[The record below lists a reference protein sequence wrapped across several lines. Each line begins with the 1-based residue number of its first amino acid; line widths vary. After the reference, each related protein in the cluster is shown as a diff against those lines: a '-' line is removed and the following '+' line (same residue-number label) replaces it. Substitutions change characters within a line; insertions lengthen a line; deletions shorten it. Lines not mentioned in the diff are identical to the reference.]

1 MEWVETTGRT
11 VAEAKEAALD
21 QLGVD
26 EHDAEFEVLAE
37 PRSGLFGRM
46 RAEARIRARVR
57 PTRPRP
63 KEDRSRR
70 RQRSDSGRSS
80 SSTAGGA
87 GSEQGP
93 PARGAGEATRGSAG
107 SQASPRFA
115 DSEGTSDLGPATQRT
130 SRRRRRARSRPT
142 GSGDVDSVATNVRGV
157 APRSTGED
165 DKVMTEDVPLEE
177 QGEVARDFLAGLLE
191 RFDAGGGAV
200 EVRHLD
206 EETVELAVTGEDL
219 GLLIGP
225 KGATLQAVQELTR
238 TVVQRQTGGHNGRLL
253 VDIAGY
259 REKRKAALE
268 RFAREVAD
276 DVLATGT
283 QRVLEPMQPADRKI
297 VHDLI
302 NTIEGV
308 TTTSE
313 GEEPRRRVVIL
324 PSS

>member
-142 GSGDVDSVATNVRGV
+142 GPPV
-157 APRSTGED
+157 
-165 DKVMTEDVPLEE
+165 
-177 QGEVARDFLAGLLE
+177 
-191 RFDAGGGAV
+191 
-200 EVRHLD
+200 
-206 EETVELAVTGEDL
+206 
-219 GLLIGP
+219 
-225 KGATLQAVQELTR
+225 
-238 TVVQRQTGGHNGRLL
+238 
-253 VDIAGY
+253 
-259 REKRKAALE
+259 
-268 RFAREVAD
+268 
-276 DVLATGT
+276 
-283 QRVLEPMQPADRKI
+283 
-297 VHDLI
+297 
-302 NTIEGV
+302 
-308 TTTSE
+308 
-313 GEEPRRRVVIL
+313 
-324 PSS
+324 